1 MLTINSLRNFYYVP
15 DVTDMR
21 CGYHRLIPTIFVPLY
36 SNIKVRNMDFENEID
51 LNELSDRINNLR
63 ELEDQENSPELPD
76 EYRNMD
82 KETIIRM
89 LLASQHEN
97 ERLHARLDKQDEEAK
112 AREERLNVRIDEL
125 TRVNTVSSES
135 QIKLMDQLAE
145 LHNQLKQMGAQYGDL
160 LVELKRQ
167 KDLNRQSGKEKYAT
181 TKQNV
186 KKDDQ
191 DKDDS
196 DDGQRGN
203 W

>member
-1 MLTINSLRNFYYVP
+1 
-15 DVTDMR
+15 
-21 CGYHRLIPTIFVPLY
+21 
-36 SNIKVRNMDFENEID
+36 MDFENEID

-82 KETIIRM
+82 KETIIKM

-125 TRVNTVSSES
+125 TRVNTRSSES

-145 LHNQLKQMGAQYGDL
+145 LHRQLKQMGG
-160 LVELKRQ
+160 
-167 KDLNRQSGKEKYAT
+167 
-181 TKQNV
+181 
-186 KKDDQ
+186 
-191 DKDDS
+191 
-196 DDGQRGN
+196 
-203 W
+203 